1 MRLEPQPVIPR
12 DAEAMHRR
20 LSELFR
26 KVHDTVNALSEY
38 SAAARYTARTAP
50 PTNGVYAAGDYVPNS
65 APAKLGTAGSRYV
78 VKGWTRITSGSGHV
92 LNTDWVQDRAL
103 TGD

>member
-12 DAEAMHRR
+12 DPEAMHRR
-20 LSELFR
+20 LSELLR
-26 KVHDTVNALSEY
+26 KLHDTVNALSEY
-38 SAAARYTARTAP
+38 RASARYTAQAAP
-50 PTNGVYAAGDYVPNS
+50 PSQGVFAAGDYVPNS
-65 APAKLGTAGSRYV
+65 APAKLGTPGSRYV
-78 VKGWTRITSGSGHV
+78 IKGWTRITSGSAHV